1 MAGHHR
7 LTQGAFR
14 RKLDGVARE
23 HRVCPHCGGEIG
35 GRLMDCRTIIEEL
48 GVSRSS
54 AEWIMRAVPKVE
66 FKGLRKCYVK
76 REDIERLIADSTV
89 DIYAQPPVRSP
100 YRRL

>member
-1 MAGHHR
+1 MARQHR
-7 LTQGAFR
+7 LTQGTIR

-48 GVSRSS
+48 GVKRAT
-54 AEWIMRAVPKVE
+54 AEWLMRAVPKVE
-66 FKGLRKCYVK
+66 FQGLRKSYVK
-76 REDIERLIADSTV
+76 REDIERLMDDSTV
-89 DIYAQPPVRSP
+89 DIYARPAVRSP